1 MNKSNN
7 QLETVLQEVSDYFA
21 NTPRITVIPKEG
33 SPPDQYKISYQITG
47 ICKESEGDIY
57 SCDNHVIS
65 ISLPFGFP
73 HFPPNCLPES
83 PTFHPDFDS
92 SAICIGDA
100 WEADKSIV
108 KLILH
113 IGRMISGEIFSKSNA
128 FNSEAAEWYNANTEQ
143 LPFDTTDFTAQEAS
157 SPSIEEEPVL
167 ESIDTLGDEDFGSS
181 FSLEKEIPSPS
192 TVDTDRLRIIAK
204 QKRFQALSR
213 ELNTIKEQFEGRTE
227 LEEQAQTAMDRAME
241 LFQEADTLEHQGEQQ
256 QALDK
261 YNNVEEIVS
270 DYPMLQEAKERVQ
283 QAFDLLGD
291 WVNNN
296 ASAPEDRNGAKANTE
311 PSLPA
316 DQAPK
321 KSEKRTF
328 FEDKKAVSKK
338 LFLLALGGGS
348 IALIAMLIFSYF
360 SLGSSLKK
368 AGKSYS
374 ECQTLLDQNN
384 FKGAERKCEEALSL
398 TTEVRMVKQ
407 NEKEDLAQKIKSI
420 LASPKLQQG
429 LMGKTLFEGKY
440 VSKSTKELLVTFK
453 EAKESGDSFFKQ
465 ERWDEAA
472 NSYTR
477 ALDTAKK
484 TTEIGNTLLVEIRT
498 NLPRAQFNDLMQAG
512 KKSLSISDWDDAAE
526 YFGKALKLAKTSPHV
541 LPKDIKQ
548 LEKLSNQAE
557 FNSLRDQGHKSFKA
571 GEWDTALSSYQRAIK
586 LATKLNYSDPETVA
600 NLKENIAKTKIY
612 MAIAKGKKAFAASQ
626 WETVIAQYEKAIIL
640 LKENSK
646 LLSKINTE
654 ESRVKLSRIMLHA
667 EIIKDKQDIAK
678 YLQSEEYEAVV
689 EKLQHIQ
696 QSISTSQF
704 AKQTEFQTILKESKV
719 QAKDAKQQ
727 LLLIEQAEYLTENYE
742 KLFRKHYPAA
752 GRSVLSAPKV
762 EFLRNIGDKLLFRM
776 QCTEKAGGRPLRLQM
791 DYLYS
796 PSNGRW
802 RFYAED

>member
-33 SPPDQYKISYQITG
+33 SPPDQYQISYQITG
-47 ICKESEGDIY
+47 ICKDSEGDIY

-113 IGRMISGEIFSKSNA
+113 IGRMVSGEIFSKNNA
-128 FNSEAAEWYNANTEQ
+128 FNSEAAEWYNANPDQ
-143 LPFDTTDFTAQEAS
+143 LPFDSTDFTEQEAS
-157 SPSIEEEPVL
+157 ASIKEEPVP
-167 ESIDTLGDEDFGSS
+167 ESIDTLDDDDFGSS
-181 FSLEKEIPSPS
+181 FSLEKDSPS
-192 TVDTDRLRIIAK
+192 SATVDTDRLRIIAK

-213 ELNTIKEQFEGRTE
+213 ELNKIKEQFEGRTE
-227 LEEQAQTAMDRAME
+227 LEEQAQSSMDRAME
-241 LFQEADTLEHQGEQQ
+241 LFQEADKLEHQGEQQ

-261 YNNVEEIVS
+261 YNSVEQIVS

-291 WVNNN
+291 WVNGN
-296 ASAPEDRNGAKANTE
+296 ASDPEESKSAEATTDPNVSADSAPRKI
-311 PSLPA
+311 
-316 DQAPK
+316 
-321 KSEKRTF
+321 EKRTF

-338 LFLLALGGGS
+338 LFLFALGGGS

-368 AGKSYS
+368 AVKSYT

-384 FKGAERKCEEALSL
+384 FNGAERKCEEALSL

-407 NEKEDLAQKIKSI
+407 TEKEELAQKIQRT

-429 LMGKTLFEGKY
+429 LMGKTLYEGKY
-440 VSKSTKELLVTFK
+440 VSKATKELLITFK
-453 EAKESGDSFFKQ
+453 KAKENGDSFFKQ
-465 ERWDEAA
+465 GRWDEAA
-472 NSYTR
+472 NSYTH
-477 ALDTAKK
+477 ALDTARE
-484 TTEIGNTLLVEIRT
+484 TTEIDDTLLMEIRT
-498 NLPRAQFNDLMQAG
+498 NLPRAQFNGLVQAG
-512 KKSLSISDWDDAAE
+512 EKSLSLADWADAAE

-541 LPKDIKQ
+541 LPQEIKQ

-557 FNSLRDQGHKSFKA
+557 FNSLRDLGHELFKSRDWDKA
-571 GEWDTALSSYQRAIK
+571 LNSYQRAIA
-586 LATKLNYSDPETVA
+586 LATKLNHSAPETVG

-612 MAIAKGKKAFAASQ
+612 LAIEKGKKAFAASH
-626 WETVIAQYEKAIIL
+626 WETVIAQYEKAIVL

-678 YLQSEEYEAVV
+678 YLQSEEYEAVIG
-689 EKLQHIQ
+689 KLQHIQ
-696 QSISTSQF
+696 QSISTSPF
-704 AKQTEFQTILKESKV
+704 AKQTEFQAIVKESKA
-719 QAKDAKQQ
+719 QAEDAKHQ
-727 LLLIEQAEYLTENYE
+727 LLLIEQAEYLTANYE
-742 KLFRKHYPAA
+742 KLFRKHYPASR
-752 GRSVLSAPKV
+752 RSVLSAPKV
-762 EFLRNIGDKLLFRM
+762 EFLRNIGNKLLFRM

>member
-7 QLETVLQEVSDYFA
+7 QLEIVLQEVSDYFA
-21 NTPRITVIPKEG
+21 DTPRITVIPKEG
-33 SPPDQYKISYQITG
+33 SPPDQYQITYQITG
-47 ICKESEGDIY
+47 ICKESDGDIY
-57 SCDNHVIS
+57 SCYNHVIS

-100 WEADKSIV
+100 WEAEKSIV

-113 IGRMISGEIFSKSNA
+113 IGKMISGEIFSKSNA
-128 FNSEAAEWYNANTEQ
+128 FNSEAAEWYNANSAQ
-143 LPFDTTDFTAQEAS
+143 LPFDSSDFTEPEAS
-157 SPSIEEEPVL
+157 LPPREKEPVP
-167 ESIDTLGDEDFGSS
+167 ESIDTLNDDDFGSS
-181 FSLEKEIPSPS
+181 FSLEKDIPSS
-192 TVDTDRLRIIAK
+192 ATVDTDRLRIIAK

-213 ELNTIKEQFEGRTE
+213 ELKIIKEQFEGRSE
-227 LEEQAQTAMDRAME
+227 LEEQAQTSMDRAME

-261 YNNVEEIVS
+261 YNAVEEIVS
-270 DYPMLQEAKERVQ
+270 DYPMLQEAKDRVQ

-291 WVNNN
+291 WVNGNTDD
-296 ASAPEDRNGAKANTE
+296 PEDSNDIGITTNPPLSTDSSKNREN
-311 PSLPA
+311 
-316 DQAPK
+316 
-321 KSEKRTF
+321 RTF
-328 FEDKKAVSKK
+328 FEDKKAVSKT
-338 LFLLALGGGS
+338 LFFFALGGGS
-348 IALIAMLIFSYF
+348 ISLIAMLVFSYF
-360 SLGSSLKK
+360 SLGSNLNK
-368 AGKSYS
+368 ASKNYK
-374 ECQTLLDQNN
+374 ECQTLLEQNN
-384 FKGAERKCEEALSL
+384 FKGAERTCEEALIL

-407 NEKEDLAQKIKSI
+407 REKEELSQKIQST

-429 LMGKTLFEGKY
+429 LIGKTLFEGKY
-440 VSKSTKELLVTFK
+440 VSKSTKALLITFK
-453 EAKESGDSFFKQ
+453 EAKENGDSFMKQ
-465 ERWDEAA
+465 ERWDEAT
-472 NSYTR
+472 NSYIL

-484 TTEIGNTLLVEIRT
+484 TTTIANRQLVDIRE
-498 NLPRAQFNDLMQAG
+498 NLPKSQFNNLMQAG
-512 KKSLSISDWDDAAE
+512 EKSLSISDWDDAAE

-548 LEKLSNQAE
+548 LEQLSKQAE
-557 FNSLRDQGHKSFKA
+557 FNSLRDLGHKFFKA
-571 GEWDTALSSYQRAIK
+571 GEWDKAFSSYLKAIK
-586 LATKLNYSDPETVA
+586 LTAKLNNTDPKTIA
-600 NLKENIAKTKIY
+600 NLNENIARTKIY
-612 MAIAKGKKAFAASQ
+612 MAIAKGKQAFAASQ

-646 LLSKINTE
+646 LLSRINTE

-678 YLQSEEYEAVV
+678 FLQSEEYGAVI

-704 AKQTEFQTILKESKV
+704 AKQTEFQAILEESKD

-727 LLLIEQAEYLTENYE
+727 LLLIEQKDYLTENYE

-752 GRSVLSAPKV
+752 GRSVLSSPKV
-762 EFLRNIGDKLLFRM
+762 EFLKNIGNKLLFRM
-776 QCTEKAGGRPLRLQM
+776 QCTEKSGGRPLRLQM

-796 PSNGRW
+796 PRNGRW

>member
-21 NTPRITVIPKEG
+21 NTPRITVVPKEG
-33 SPPDQYKISYQITG
+33 SPPDQYQISYQITG

-100 WEADKSIV
+100 WDADKSIV

-113 IGRMISGEIFSKSNA
+113 IGRMVSGEIFSKSNA
-128 FNSEAAEWYNANTEQ
+128 FNSEAAEWYNANAGQ
-143 LPFDTTDFTAQEAS
+143 LPFDNTDFTEQEAS

-167 ESIDTLGDEDFGSS
+167 ESIDTLDDDDFGSS
-181 FSLEKEIPSPS
+181 FSLEKDIPSPV
-192 TVDTDRLRIIAK
+192 TVDTDRLRIVAK

-213 ELNTIKEQFEGRTE
+213 ELKTIKEQFEGRTE
-227 LEEQAQTAMDRAME
+227 LEEQVQTSMDRAME

-261 YNNVEEIVS
+261 YNSVEGIVS

-291 WVNNN
+291 WVSSNTNEPEDN
-296 ASAPEDRNGAKANTE
+296 ASIEFI
-311 PSLPA
+311 S
-316 DQAPK
+316 APK
-321 KSEKRTF
+321 KKEKRTF

-338 LFLLALGGGS
+338 LFLFALGGGS

-368 AGKSYS
+368 AGKGYN

-384 FKGAERKCEEALSL
+384 FKGAERKCEEALNL
-398 TTEVRMVKQ
+398 TSEVRMVKQ
-407 NEKEDLAQKIKSI
+407 NEKEALAQKLQSI
-420 LASPKLQQG
+420 LASPKLRQG
-429 LMGKTLFEGKY
+429 LKGKILFEGKY
-440 VSKSTKELLVTFK
+440 VSKTTKELLITFK
-453 EAKESGDSFFKQ
+453 EAKENGDSFYKK
-465 ERWDEAA
+465 ERWDEAV

-484 TTEIGNTLLVEIRT
+484 TTEINDTLLVKIRT
-498 NLPRAQFNDLMQAG
+498 NLPRAQFNALIQAG
-512 KKSLSISDWDDAAE
+512 KKSLSLSDWDDAAE

-548 LEKLSNQAE
+548 LEQLSNQAE
-557 FNSLRDQGHKSFKA
+557 FNSLRDQGHKLFKA
-571 GEWDTALSSYQRAIK
+571 GEWDTALSSYLRAVK
-586 LATKLNYSDPETVA
+586 LAAELNHSDSETVA
-600 NLKENIAKTKIY
+600 GLNENIAKTKIY
-612 MAIAKGKKAFAASQ
+612 MAIAEGKKAFAASQ
-626 WETVIAQYEKAIIL
+626 WETVIVQYEKAIIL

-646 LLSKINTE
+646 LLSKMNTE

-704 AKQTEFQTILKESKV
+704 AKQTEFQTILKESKS
-719 QAKDAKQQ
+719 QAKDAKQK
-727 LLLIEQAEYLTENYE
+727 LLLIEQADYLTENFE